1 MFYHL
6 LSGLW
11 VVILSRV
18 YLYSIPLAIL
28 SSTIV
33 LAIVLN
39 IILMIIPLLEY
50 LSVLDISIVSKD
62 W

>member
-1 MFYHL
+1 M

-11 VVILSRV
+11 VVILPRV
-18 YLYSIPLAIL
+18 YLYSILLAIL

-39 IILMIIPLLEY
+39 MIIPLLEY

>member
-1 MFYHL
+1 M

-11 VVILSRV
+11 VVILPRV
-18 YLYSIPLAIL
+18 YLYSILLAIL

-39 IILMIIPLLEY
+39 IVHMIIPLLEY
-50 LSVLDISIVSKD
+50 LSVFRYFYSI
-62 W
+62 